1 MPVKSGGGFRGSGVA
16 DWLVSWQIEEVKS
29 QMAAQHQALQEEK
42 ENDIQQVGLELLFF
56 FSHIA
61 REISHFGGP

>member
-1 MPVKSGGGFRGSGVA
+1 
-16 DWLVSWQIEEVKS
+16 
-29 QMAAQHQALQEEK
+29 MAAQHQALQEEK